1 MSDSDK
7 RCGMLGLSCETRK
20 YPVGGFLFGMMF
32 PIIAWTIDFIFRD
45 ISFTASGIWE
55 MHTGNP
61 LQFVIDM
68 APFILGGVAYLLAR
82 KIQKDQEKL
91 ELIIAERDVYVED
104 ISKFSR
110 KIGKGHYDTQIE
122 EKYVNDYLARSLAK
136 MRDNLS
142 ENKTK
147 EEKQKWIITG
157 KDKISETLRKYTN
170 VNELA
175 YNVLVDIIN
184 YTTAIQGSLYIYDED
199 SEKLINYASY
209 AYDRRKYINQNFSI
223 GQGLI
228 GQAAY
233 EMATVYRKEIP
244 ENYVTVSSGILGEK
258 KPGSILIVPLISDE
272 KLRGVIELASIED
285 EFSKLTIEFV
295 EDLSEV
301 IGQTIF
307 NLLIN
312 TKTKKLLE
320 ESQHMTEELQE
331 NEEELRQ
338 NAEEMIA
345 TQEELEK
352 TNEDLGLKIQEV
364 EDAQKRMYALL
375 ENASEVI
382 SIYDK
387 EGIVLY
393 ESPSIKT
400 ILGYNPEDLI
410 GKPGFSRISGEEN
423 RLEQTFNQLLVE
435 PESSKI
441 IEFEYTKADGETTWL
456 ETKGQNLINIPA
468 IGGIIFNTRDITIR
482 KVAEK
487 AQRRTGQ
494 MQSLS
499 ENSPD
504 LIIRVS
510 LDNKI
515 FYTNPIFEKYT
526 GIGIQKVQNQFVHDL
541 EINPVLSEFVLEAVA
556 STAEAGRKQE
566 FEFSFETPFGER
578 IMKIN
583 SIPELNDDKVI
594 ESVLLVAHDITV
606 QKQIENKIKET
617 SKKIK
622 ESINYAE
629 RIQTAILPDTGYIQQ
644 FLPKSFILYKPRD
657 VVSGDFPWFFKR
669 NGFIY
674 IAAVD
679 CTGHGVPGALLSFV
693 GYFLLNNVVDHSEE
707 KSASVILDEFHHRV
721 RKTLRQDEEG
731 AKARDGMDIAFCKIN
746 TKTNVLEYAGAH
758 RPLYLLRD
766 GELQQFKGDRKA
778 IGGIPHK
785 KKLEKDF
792 TNYSIEIKE
801 ADKIFFFSDGLPDQ
815 INELDKQKYKAS
827 RIRDMITNNLDYSM
841 SDYEN
846 LFEKDFIEWKGNVP
860 QVDDVLLIGIE
871 F

>member
-1 MSDSDK
+1 MSNSEK
-7 RCGMLGLSCETRK
+7 IYGMLGLSSETRK
-20 YPVGGFLFGMMF
+20 YPIGGFLFGLMF
-32 PIIAWTIDFIFRD
+32 PIIAWTVDFVSRD
-45 ISFTASGIWE
+45 LDFTLSGIWE

-82 KIQKDQEKL
+82 KIQKDNDKL
-91 ELIIAERDVYVED
+91 ALIISDRDIYVED
-104 ISKFSR
+104 ISRFSR
-110 KIGKGHYDTQIE
+110 KIGKGNYDTQIG
-122 EKYVNDYLARSLAK
+122 EKYANDYLARSLAK
-136 MRDNLS
+136 MRDNLKG
-142 ENKTK
+142 NIKK
-147 EEKQKWIITG
+147 EEKQNWIITG
-157 KDKISETLRKYTN
+157 KDKISGTLRNYPDIS
-170 VNELA
+170 ELA
-175 YNVLVDIIN
+175 YNVLIDIID
-184 YTTAIQGSLYIYDED
+184 YTNAIQGSFYIYNE
-199 SEKLINYASY
+199 EKQKLINYASY
-209 AYDRRKYINQNFSI
+209 AYDRRKYINQEFAI

-228 GQAAY
+228 GQAGY
-233 EMATVYRKEIP
+233 EMSTIYRKEIP
-244 ENYVTVSSGILGEK
+244 ENYVTISSGILGEK

-272 KLRGVIELASIED
+272 KLRGVIELATIEN
-285 EFSKLTIEFV
+285 EFSALTIEFI
-295 EDLSEV
+295 EDLSDI

-312 TKTKKLLE
+312 TKTKNLLE
-320 ESQHMTEELQE
+320 ESQQMTEELQE

-338 NAEEMIA
+338 NAEEMRS

-352 TNEDLGLKIQEV
+352 TNDDLGVKIQEV

-382 SIYDK
+382 SIYDEK
-387 EGIVLY
+387 GIVLY

-400 ILGYNPEDLI
+400 ILGYDPKDLI
-410 GKPGFSRISGEEN
+410 GKRGFKRISGEEN
-423 RLEQTFNQLLVE
+423 KLEQLFNQLLTE
-435 PESSKI
+435 PENSKT
-441 IEFEYTKADGETTWL
+441 IEFEYTKADGKTTWL
-456 ETKGQNLINIPA
+456 ETKGQNLIKNPA

-482 KVAEK
+482 KIAEE

-515 FYTNPIFEKYT
+515 YYTNPIFEKYT
-526 GIGIQKVQNQFVHDL
+526 GINIKEVQNKSIHEL
-541 EINPVLSEFVLEAVA
+541 EINPTLSEFITETVS
-556 STAEAGRKQE
+556 STKKSGKKQE
-566 FEFSFETPFGER
+566 LEVVFETPFGER

-583 SIPELNDDKVI
+583 SIPELDDNKAI
-594 ESVLLVAHDITV
+594 ESVLLVAHDITI

-629 RIQTAILPDTGYIQQ
+629 RIQTSILPDTNYIHQY
-644 FLPKSFILYKPRD
+644 LPKSFIFYRPRD

-669 NGFIY
+669 DDFIY

-693 GYFLLNNVVDHSEE
+693 GYFLLNNVVDHSTE
-707 KSASVILDEFHHRV
+707 KSASKILDEFHHNV
-721 RKTLRQDEEG
+721 RRTLRQEEDG

-746 TKTNVLEYAGAH
+746 TKTNVLEYSGAH

-766 GELQQFKGDRKA
+766 GELQEFKGDRKA

-792 TNYSIEIKE
+792 TNHSFEIKE
-801 ADKIFFFSDGLPDQ
+801 SDKIFFFSDGLPDQ
-815 INELDKQKYKAS
+815 INEQMKKYKAS
-827 RIRDMITNNLDYSM
+827 RIRDNITNNQKASM
-841 SDYEN
+841 KDFES
-846 LFEKDFIEWKGNVP
+846 LFEKDFEEWKNGAQ